1 MTSTNWKN
9 YFTNKSSTITCSNHS
24 AELFKEVSTPNL
36 DKNGVLSRLSR
47 DNGDS
52 ILIYF
57 SKISNSIQ
65 FLHSITDL
73 GNNNINPEPK
83 LVALDG
89 FRSNV
94 AVPVQLDLDSLFNDV
109 SVHAP
114 KFDRLKTIKEAEE
127 LLTLEAPRTNPAQFK
142 HLPFV
147 LLPPILWD
155 LFISS
160 EDKSASSL
168 LLNLITTLK
177 EIEENNIDNDTTDEV
192 ADHCIH
198 IAHFLWAANKNLI
211 PSVSVA
217 PPGDNE
223 EVLQWAQTRHQNC
236 FPSIPKPRTN
246 QEVSSNIQSFESLSQ
261 AIEKSFQSFPG
272 SDNAE
277 KSPKGFMK
285 LHDST
290 RNLILNASSQN
301 SEIAASDPCEDCAMF
316 FKTSSHG
323 TARMYI
329 LKSLENKFGCNVS
342 IAQGVIMNLFNG
354 NFLRAFDESP
364 SNFSPFSFPKKSL
377 FGKNPETECLILQ
390 LKELAG
396 KGLSNDDVE
405 SALKQGVKVPK
416 SIEEMRFSIFNT
428 TAVASFFFSKWSLLS
443 SKLLEVHNHL
453 VRHYPIYEASLVED
467 HLFTA
472 KFLFAI
478 DTRIQIWLK
487 MCEIKE
493 FREDVDDKL
502 LNFDEVL
509 NQVILRTFNITLPP
523 SIQHVFEKKQ
533 PKRLDSIHDG
543 PGPKRKKSNDRERD
557 ERSSRI
563 SNDGKLNKWILDQD
577 QYSSKLRHNSSLKM
591 RPKLSD
597 IPLCHR
603 FHSRG
608 YCFENCGNKATHIAS
623 DKLPEKAQKDY
634 LNWLTNIRASNN

>member
-1 MTSTNWKN
+1 MTSNNWKDYFITKSNTINCTN
-9 YFTNKSSTITCSNHS
+9 YS
-24 AELFKEVSTPNL
+24 AELFKEVSSPNN
-36 DKNGVLSRLSR
+36 DKNGILSRLSS
-47 DNGDS
+47 DKGDS

-57 SKISNSIQ
+57 SKISKSIQ
-65 FLHSITDL
+65 LLHSITDL
-73 GNNNINPEPK
+73 GNNNIDPQPK

-89 FRSNV
+89 FKNNS
-94 AVPVQLDLDSLFNDV
+94 AVPVQIDLDSLFTDI

-114 KFDRLKTIKEAEE
+114 KFERLQAIKDADELITI
-127 LLTLEAPRTNPAQFK
+127 EAPRTNPTKFK

-147 LLPPILWD
+147 LLPPFLWE
-155 LFISS
+155 LFITN
-160 EDKSASSL
+160 EDKSSSSL
-168 LLNLITTLK
+168 LLNLIPKLK
-177 EIEENNIDNDTTDEV
+177 EIEELYKDNEDSNQV
-192 ADHCIH
+192 ADHCTH
-198 IAHFLWAANKNLI
+198 IAHFLWATNKNMVT
-211 PSVSVA
+211 SVSVA

-223 EVLQWAQTRHQNC
+223 SVLNWSKSRHALIFPTISQIPSCQT
-236 FPSIPKPRTN
+236 I
-246 QEVSSNIQSFESLSQ
+246 SNDKQSFDSLSQ
-261 AIEKSFQSFPG
+261 VIEKSFQNFPG
-272 SDNAE
+272 SETTE
-277 KSPKGFMK
+277 KTSKGFMK

-290 RNLILNASSQN
+290 KNLILNASAQN
-301 SEIAASDPCEDCAMF
+301 SAIAAAEPCDDCAMF

-323 TARMYI
+323 TARMFL

-342 IAQGVIMNLFNG
+342 ITQGVIMNIYNG

-396 KGLSNDDVE
+396 RGLSNDDVE

-416 SIEEMRFSIFNT
+416 TIEEMRFSIFNT
-428 TAVASFFFSKWSLLS
+428 TAAASFFFSKWSLLS

-453 VRHYPIYEASLVED
+453 VRHYPIYEASLAED
-467 HLFTA
+467 QLFTA

-509 NQVILRTFNITLPP
+509 NQVIFRSFNITLPP

-533 PKRLDSIHDG
+533 PKRFDQDVDG
-543 PGPKRKKSNDRERD
+543 PGPKRKKGNDRERE
-557 ERSSRI
+557 ERSARI
-563 SNDGKLNKWILDQD
+563 QNDGKLDKWILNQD
-577 QYSSKLRHNSSLKM
+577 QYSSKLRHNSSLKS
-591 RPKLSD
+591 RPKHNNVP
-597 IPLCHR
+597 ICHR

-608 YCFENCGNKATHIAS
+608 YCFDNCSNKSTHIAS
-623 DKLPEKAQKDY
+623 DKLPINVQKDY
-634 LNWLTNIRASNN
+634 LNWLKNMSSSSD